1 MTGTTEVELFDQ
13 LTSNLKAAIS
23 ECETLAALHPVLRG
37 EAPQPFRGPAYIRLR
52 ENFKLME
59 GSCRQIAQWRE
70 DTRWLPLGLYFEE
83 CHQKAMKWVAQKAPP
98 HMFKFLVVQLA
109 GAFVMVE
116 RLRTAKTDKLP
127 EGYARQG
134 VLGTILPTP
143 LEGPHRD
150 TTPVQVKLPVHDA
163 ND

>member
-13 LTSNLKAAIS
+13 LISNLKAAIS
-23 ECETLAALHPVLRG
+23 ECETLAVL
-37 EAPQPFRGPAYIRLR
+37 PFRGPAYIRLR

-70 DTRWLPLGLYFEE
+70 DSRWLPLGLYFEE
-83 CHQKAMKWVAQKAPP
+83 CHQKAMKWVAENAPP
-98 HMFKFLVVQLA
+98 HVFKFLTVQLT

-116 RLRTAKTDKLP
+116 RLRTAKTGKLP
-127 EGYARQG
+127 EGYVRQG
-134 VLGTILPTP
+134 VLGAILPQP

-150 TTPVQVKLPVHDA
+150 TTPVQVKLPTD
-163 ND
+163 D